1 MVQLPHLIDVNEA
14 RTKCDKNLT
23 FHHTHFQ
30 TWEAY
35 KARLDATEDEE
46 H

>member
-1 MVQLPHLIDVNEA
+1 MVHFPHLIDEYEA
-14 RTKCDKNLT
+14 RTKFDKIVS
-23 FHHTHFQ
+23 FHLCHFQ